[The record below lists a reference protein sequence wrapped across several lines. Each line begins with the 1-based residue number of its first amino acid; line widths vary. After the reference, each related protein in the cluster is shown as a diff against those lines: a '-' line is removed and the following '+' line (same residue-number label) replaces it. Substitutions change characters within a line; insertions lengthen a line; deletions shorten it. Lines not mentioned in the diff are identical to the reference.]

1 MDQQHR
7 WRGLAL
13 VLLRLTALL
22 LLLPAHASAQFFQPG
37 EGEVWRVGDVKTI
50 EYSTTMTNY
59 TISLWQEVLP
69 KSKSAIAGPVLV
81 RKCRR
86 SCPSPDASLT

>member
-13 VLLRLTALL
+13 MLLRLAALL

-37 EGEVWRVGDVKTI
+37 EAREVWRVGDVKTI
-50 EYSTTMTNY
+50 EYSTTMTHY
-59 TISLWQEVLP
+59 TITIYQEVLP
-69 KSKSAIAGPVLV
+69 KRNAVVGGPMLV
-81 RKCRR
+81 RK
-86 SCPSPDASLT
+86 